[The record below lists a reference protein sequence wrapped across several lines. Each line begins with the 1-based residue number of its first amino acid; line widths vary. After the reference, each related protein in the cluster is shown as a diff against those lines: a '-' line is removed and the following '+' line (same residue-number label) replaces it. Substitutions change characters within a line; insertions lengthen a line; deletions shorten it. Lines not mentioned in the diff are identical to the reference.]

1 MRTTVQLPTELLRA
15 AKAEAAARGET
26 LKEFLTRAVTHE
38 LGSAAPLADHKRVA
52 LPLIG
57 SAKPGAV
64 DITNAGIEAVFAAE
78 DAEKHAG
85 RA

>member
-38 LGSAAPLADHKRVA
+38 LGNAAPPAEHTRVR
-52 LPLIG
+52 LPLVG

-85 RA
+85 RR

>member
-15 AKAEAAARGET
+15 AKAAAAVRGET

-38 LGSAAPLADHKRVA
+38 LGNAAAPTRRTRVE
-52 LPLIG
+52 LPLVG
-57 SAKPGAV
+57 SARPGGV

-78 DAEKHAG
+78 DVEKYAG
-85 RA
+85 R